1 MFCSQLKYIVHLLRY
16 FRNII
21 DHFLFDFLQFGV
33 EVIPEF
39 LGVLA
44 DTSPE
49 LFIFDTWLARS
60 NWQGGTMGAAGLLL
74 QPIFQILQESLRC
87 WRIGLIAAKV
97 KFLGQ
102 FSGNAGVDLHTN
114 FMKSSIR
121 ALSSLFFCFVC
132 SRAWIASF
140 SRRSRA
146 VS

>member
-1 MFCSQLKYIVHLLRY
+1 
-16 FRNII
+16 
-21 DHFLFDFLQFGV
+21 
-33 EVIPEF
+33 
-39 LGVLA
+39 
-44 DTSPE
+44 
-49 LFIFDTWLARS
+49 
-60 NWQGGTMGAAGLLL
+60 MGAAGLLL